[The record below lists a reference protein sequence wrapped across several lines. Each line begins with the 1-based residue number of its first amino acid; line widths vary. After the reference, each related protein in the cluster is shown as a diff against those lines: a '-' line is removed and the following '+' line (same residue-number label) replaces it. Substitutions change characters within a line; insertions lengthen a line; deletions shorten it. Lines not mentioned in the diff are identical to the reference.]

1 MPSVSFEY
9 FPPRNE
15 SGHSVLTETVDVLS
29 AFQPE
34 FQSVTFGAGGSSRSG
49 TLKIVEEISNKAVGT
64 AASHLTY
71 TGSSEAEVTQFAEEL
86 WLNGIRKLVALR
98 GDDRGDGREEV
109 YSCTADFVRALRKV
123 HPFEIAVSCYPEV
136 HPMAQ
141 SRKADIAVLKDKQD
155 AGATLAI
162 SQFFFDN
169 SVFYEFVAEAREAG
183 VTIPII
189 PGILPI
195 YNFERV
201 REMASQCGAH
211 IPDFV
216 HDAFDSVNTCG
227 AEDLE
232 VASELLKAQVHDLAI
247 AGFEQIHIYTLNRS
261 HLAGKAAEAFL
272 QAHLDRSTFVK
283 KVA

>member
-15 SGHSVLTETVDVLS
+15 NGHGVLTETVDVLS

-34 FQSVTFGAGGSSRSG
+34 FQSVTYGAGGSSRSG
-49 TLKIVEEISNKAVGT
+49 TLKVVEEISSRAVGT

-71 TGSSEAEVTQFAEEL
+71 TGSSVEEVTQFAEEL
-86 WLNGIRKLVALR
+86 WKNGIRKLVALR
-98 GDDRGDGREEV
+98 GDDRGEGRKEAF
-109 YSCTADFVRALRKV
+109 SSTAEFVQALRNV

-136 HPMAQ
+136 HPLAQ
-141 SRKADIAVLKDKQD
+141 SREADLEVLKAKQD

-169 SVFYEFVAEAREAG
+169 STFYDFVSEAREAG

-195 YNFERV
+195 YNFKRV
-201 REMASQCGAH
+201 KEMAAQCGAQ

-216 HDAFDSVNTCG
+216 NEAFDKANTCG
-227 AEDLE
+227 TDDLE

-261 HLAGKAAEAFL
+261 HLAGRAAEAFL
-272 QAHLDRSTFVK
+272 QAHLDRTPEVK

>member
-15 SGHSVLTETVDVLS
+15 DGYGVLSETVQVLS

-34 FQSVTFGAGGSSRSG
+34 FQSVTYGAGGSSRDG
-49 TLKIVEEISNKAVGT
+49 TLKTIADISAHSDKV

-71 TGSSEAEVTQFAEEL
+71 TGSTEAEVKEFAEEL
-86 WLNGIRKLVALR
+86 WSNGITKLVALR
-98 GDDRGDGREEV
+98 GDNRGSQDEEAF
-109 YSCTADFVRALRKV
+109 SSTAEFVKALRSV

-136 HPMAQ
+136 HPLAE
-141 SRKADIAVLKDKQD
+141 SRKADIAVLKAKQD
-155 AGATLAI
+155 AGASIAI

-169 SVFYEFVAEAREAG
+169 SAFYEFVAEAREAG
-183 VTIPII
+183 VTIPIV

-195 YNFERV
+195 YNFKRV
-201 REMASQCGAH
+201 QEMSQQCGAN
-211 IPDFV
+211 IPEFV
-216 HDAFDSVNTCG
+216 SDAFGKADTCG
-227 AEDLE
+227 TGDLE

-247 AGFEQIHIYTLNRS
+247 AGYEQIHIYTLNRS
-261 HLAGKAAEAFL
+261 HLAGKAAEAFF
-272 QAHLDRSTFVK
+272 QAHLERSAPDK

>member
-15 SGHSVLTETVDVLS
+15 NGHGVLTETVDVLS

-34 FQSVTFGAGGSSRSG
+34 FQSVTYGAGGSSRSG
-49 TLKIVEEISNKAVGT
+49 TLKTVEEISARAIGT

-71 TGSSEAEVTQFAEEL
+71 TGSTHEEVTQFAEEL
-86 WLNGIRKLVALR
+86 WQNGIRRLVALR
-98 GDDRGDGREEV
+98 GDDRGQRRKEAF
-109 YSCTADFVRALRKV
+109 SSTADFVKALKAV
-123 HPFEIAVSCYPEV
+123 HPFEVAVSCYPEV
-136 HPMAQ
+136 HPLAQ
-141 SRKADIAVLKDKQD
+141 SRTADIEVLKEKQE

-169 SVFYEFVAEAREAG
+169 SVFYEFVSEARQAG

-195 YNFERV
+195 YNFKKV
-201 REMASQCGAH
+201 REMARQCGTF
-211 IPDFV
+211 IPEFY
-216 HDAFDSVNTCG
+216 HDAFSKVDTCG
-227 AEDLE
+227 AADLE
-232 VASELLKAQVHDLAI
+232 VASELLKAQVHDLAV

-261 HLAGKAAEAFL
+261 QLAGTAAEAFL
-272 QAHLDRSTFVK
+272 QAHLDRSTPSK